1 MGGTYV
7 RKRRVGGGRKADR
20 LGGDCGSPP
29 PASLRTAGAIRG
41 AAGRVRSAGRL
52 VTGGQPARRPD
63 AIRSTT
69 AEVNSV
75 VPACPPRSGVL
86 VPDAIVSSAAA

>member
-1 MGGTYV
+1 MFASVGWGADG
-7 RKRRVGGGRKADR
+7 RRTGSEEAAAARRRRRSGR
-20 LGGDCGSPP
+20 
-29 PASLRTAGAIRG
+29 
-41 AAGRVRSAGRL
+41 RVRSAGRP